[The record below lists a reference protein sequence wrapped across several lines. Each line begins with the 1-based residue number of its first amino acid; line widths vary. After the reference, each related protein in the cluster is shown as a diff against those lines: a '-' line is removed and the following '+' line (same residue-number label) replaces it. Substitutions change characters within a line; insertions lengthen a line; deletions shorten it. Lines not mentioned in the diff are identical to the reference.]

1 VSQAGLAAR
10 PRSVLFGPD
19 TSKEPP
25 APAQAT
31 LGVLHG
37 LDRDDGMKIL
47 GRTFDE
53 VLAYLKEGWTYRETF
68 NTHGAS
74 ILWFQDMKTPS
85 PGPPGSCPRV
95 P

>member
-1 VSQAGLAAR
+1 
-10 PRSVLFGPD
+10 
-19 TSKEPP
+19 
-25 APAQAT
+25 
-31 LGVLHG
+31 
-37 LDRDDGMKIL
+37 MKIL